1 MSNTSVEDA
10 KSGFLE
16 EGFYQFED
24 PEIGS
29 KIEEMRAHHLP
40 FSMSE
45 ETGLDFWRKNIRYNT
60 QIQDILSALGP
71 EPRSRYILIY
81 QGFLAPDPAHIQTSQ
96 VGGKPTDYLTVQAWP
111 KKSKVTF
118 YSRSHTTP
126 GLTRITAP
134 NTLWEF
140 GEAQLLQKGCEAK
153 SCSFEQGGWVIAD
166 GRIGYRREYER
177 SYVWAYAKLNVL
189 EQYLEEQRK
198 SQTPGRPVG
207 VQPPASCDV
216 DELVKLGVHV
226 LR

>member
-60 QIQDILSALGP
+60 KIQDILSALGP
-71 EPRSRYILIY
+71 EPQSR
-81 QGFLAPDPAHIQTSQ
+81 
-96 VGGKPTDYLTVQAWP
+96 
-111 KKSKVTF
+111 
-118 YSRSHTTP
+118 
-126 GLTRITAP
+126 
-134 NTLWEF
+134 
-140 GEAQLLQKGCEAK
+140 
-153 SCSFEQGGWVIAD
+153 VIAD